1 MMKNTKPLISLFIIS
16 ILFSFLL
23 PFVHAG
29 ENGTSS
35 KTPEEIEAYKEE
47 MRQKKEERLAEYK
60 KKEAERKAEM
70 QQKREEKATELQERK
85 DERTEQLC
93 ENVTNRIENKIKA
106 FENHRDTRVSH
117 YADLI
122 TRLNEI
128 ATKLEGKGYDVTELK
143 ASIAELE
150 TMVND
155 YVSLYADFI
164 AQLSETQEFA
174 CGESDGEFKTALQ
187 DSKNAW
193 ELVKEKRQEIRE
205 FYANEIREVIKELR
219 EQARNTEETN
229 E

>member
-1 MMKNTKPLISLFIIS
+1 MTNTKPFISLFILS
-16 ILFSFLL
+16 LMFLFVIPL
-23 PFVHAG
+23 VHAG
-29 ENGTSS
+29 EEGTRS
-35 KTPEEIEAYKEE
+35 KTPEEIEAYKAE
-47 MRQKKEERLAEYK
+47 MRQKKEEMLAEYK
-60 KKEAERKAEM
+60 QKEAARKAEM
-70 QQKREEKATELQERK
+70 LQKREAKTTELQERK
-85 DERTEQLC
+85 EERTEQLC
-93 ENVTNRIENKIKA
+93 ENVANRIENKIQA

-122 TRLNEI
+122 TRLNDI
-128 ATKLEGKGYDVTELK
+128 AAKLEEKGYDVTELK

-150 TMVND
+150 TMVD
-155 YVSLYADFI
+155 EYVSLYADFI

-187 DSKNAW
+187 DSRSAW

-219 EQARNTEETN
+219 EQARNMEETN